1 MEESQESIIAEPVTT
16 PEPQRGFT
24 KAFVPLITSA
34 ALLFGGVS
42 EAHSAGHSVDSSD
55 QTSDHVLNLSQQELS
70 EIQKTKLP
78 YHLTVPQIANGEN
91 NINSGFNTQHLGFDS
106 ESIGYAKM
114 TEFKKQIDFISENH
128 QTEVRFGI
136 PRWEVASLTPD
147 KAHVQWNEEQLKY
160 FKEASVYA
168 QSKGLE
174 IYFVV
179 TPPEVPDDFDFDSY
193 LNITKEY
200 YTRIAQEFTGVIL
213 QPGNEYD
220 VHNVKNYGTFDHE
233 ISDEQM
239 KLYERWLE
247 AATSAIHKVNPS
259 IQITQ
264 SLSGYPMN
272 IQTIEKWKKI
282 DGSIGKYVDIYSL
295 DTYPTS
301 VENAKELPFL
311 VNLFKDYLKEQGKD
325 ISVVAAEVGMPT
337 TEGVYTEEQQ
347 KEVLTAAIDAYKK
360 DGIKVLPYQLK
371 DEPNQKKEKSIFERI
386 EENFGI
392 FRRDGSKKAAADRVI
407 DALKKENP

>member
-1 MEESQESIIAEPVTT
+1 
-16 PEPQRGFT
+16 
-24 KAFVPLITSA
+24 
-34 ALLFGGVS
+34 
-42 EAHSAGHSVDSSD
+42 
-55 QTSDHVLNLSQQELS
+55 
-70 EIQKTKLP
+70 
-78 YHLTVPQIANGEN
+78 
-91 NINSGFNTQHLGFDS
+91 
-106 ESIGYAKM
+106 
-114 TEFKKQIDFISENH
+114 
-128 QTEVRFGI
+128 
-136 PRWEVASLTPD
+136 
-147 KAHVQWNEEQLKY
+147 LKY